1 MNWDGLHIW
10 NRCRLIPDKQTDYWK
25 EAHERHGAKN
35 GNQLETGWF
44 PFFIGSRNEDFLFD
58 KKCNLE

>member
-25 EAHERHGAKN
+25 EAHERHSAKN

-44 PFFIGSRNEDFLFD
+44 PFFSAPCGARR
-58 KKCNLE
+58 